1 MDEVCK
7 EHSGCIKSIEALEE
21 SDVRQWDKL
30 DKQEQ
35 RITGIFTRINIIL
48 GGIVVSCILL
58 LVNLAVK

>member
-7 EHSGCIKSIEALEE
+7 EHSGCLKSIKALEE
-21 SDVRQWDKL
+21 SGVRQWDKL
-30 DKQEQ
+30 ERQEQ

-58 LVNLAVK
+58 LINLAVK